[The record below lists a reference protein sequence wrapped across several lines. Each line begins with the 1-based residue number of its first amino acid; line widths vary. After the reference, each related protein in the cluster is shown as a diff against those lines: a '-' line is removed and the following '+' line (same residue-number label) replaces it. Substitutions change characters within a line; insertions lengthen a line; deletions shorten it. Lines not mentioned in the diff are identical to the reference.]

1 MDREN
6 FIDQLAQVELSK
18 LGLATFGVSS
28 FYFLAKLFARIM
40 SRAVDFTTQ
49 ATIEKILNRFSLI
62 LKGQIDEAIS
72 PLKAEILELKNKI
85 EKNERE

>member
-1 MDREN
+1 
-6 FIDQLAQVELSK
+6 
-18 LGLATFGVSS
+18 
-28 FYFLAKLFARIM
+28 M